1 MRRAERNSFR
11 IPNLLRGIS
20 PAGPRNQMVIGPD
33 PARGE
38 ISSAGTQ
45 PPKFALPPLNLRWWA
60 ATWSRVPRVD
70 SRGGNHHCYHHGS
83 ANVWRSHWI
92 IGHPHEPQTI
102 APATSSTLA
111 PRLAAHNRAF
121 CGARYTGISLLESH
135 STSQGVP
142 ADFRLAGP
150 PRTTDL
156 PWRPKDRK
164 RIESLIRGHPDAD
177 ERWHAAEKIAYPN

>member
-1 MRRAERNSFR
+1 MELGFR
-11 IPNLLRGIS
+11 IPSLLRGIS

-33 PARGE
+33 PAPGELALRGR
-38 ISSAGTQ
+38 SRQS
-45 PPKFALPPLNLRWWA
+45 FALTPLSFRWTA

-111 PRLAAHNRAF
+111 PRLAADNRAF

-150 PRTTDL
+150 PRITEL

-164 RIESLIRGHPDAD
+164 RIESLIRGWHPDAD
-177 ERWHAAEKIAYPN
+177 ERWRAAEKIAYPY